1 MPNIVDLIRSLRNI
15 SLIMFQLGDF
25 EKQKTI
31 EAAADLL
38 EAFEKERLKCST

>member
-1 MPNIVDLIRSLRNI
+1 MESTMELIRSLRRMAVV
-15 SLIMFQLGDF
+15 MFQLGDF

-38 EAFEKERLKCST
+38 EAFEKERRQCST